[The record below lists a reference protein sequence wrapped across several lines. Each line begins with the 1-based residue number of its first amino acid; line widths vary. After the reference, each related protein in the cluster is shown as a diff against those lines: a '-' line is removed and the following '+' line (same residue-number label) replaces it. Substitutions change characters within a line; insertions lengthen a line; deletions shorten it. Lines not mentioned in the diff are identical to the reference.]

1 MSAMRA
7 STRKIYRDLWRQRGQ
22 VIAAGITIGLGVLIY
37 ISTAG
42 AYQNLSASYEATYD
56 RLAFADL
63 VASGGDADAVAQAAL
78 DAGADDAI
86 TRTQV
91 DPPMLID
98 DVKLLGRVISVP
110 ADAHPTIDDVDVID
124 GGYLDGT
131 PGDIL
136 LETHAADAFGIG
148 VGDSFEVYTI
158 AGWQEVTVAGV
169 VDSPEYLWPARSR
182 QEILSDPMS
191 FAVVFAASDD
201 VAGWFGIP
209 ANQAL
214 ALLPSGASD
223 DELDTVSDAMS
234 DAGAASVETQEDQ
247 PSNATLSEDLQ
258 GFDQMSI
265 AFPLMFL
272 AAAGV
277 ASWVLL
283 TRRIV
288 QERPIIGTLMAAG
301 ARRGRVLRHYLGQGL
316 VIGLAGSI
324 VGAIGGVFANTWVTS
339 AYTGFVGIPDTVVR
353 NYPWMILAGLVFGAV
368 IGMLGALGPAV
379 TASRTAPAAAMRTQ
393 AEVKA
398 PGRWSAF
405 VARQRW
411 LSTSGRMALRDV
423 VRSKRRTFA
432 TMLGGILSLVV
443 VLTSVGLMTS
453 MLLAIETQFSEVELE
468 DANVVAQA
476 GVGIG
481 DQLGELDGV
490 SAVERTET
498 GKVTVKGGDDSYAT
512 VLHGFEPDTRMHGFI
527 GMDGD
532 LIPLPTEG
540 VLAGHSIGD
549 LLDVEAGDR
558 ITLSTEAGDV
568 DVTITAFLDEPIGTA
583 VYATNEIAAGI
594 LPDADVETYALS
606 YGDGAD
612 RESLRS
618 DITQLEGVVAYQ
630 DVRSVVGILD
640 QYLGLFWAF
649 IGVMILAGTA
659 LALAVMYVTMAVS
672 VIERTGELATLRAA
686 GAPHRKVAGAIAL
699 ENMIAT
705 LLAIPVGLALGVW
718 GASAFLESFN
728 DDLFTLALRWPWW
741 TLPAAAVGVLLAA
754 LISQWPASRQI
765 KRIDIAKV
773 VRERAG

>member
-1 MSAMRA
+1 MRA
-7 STRKIYRDLWRQRGQ
+7 STKKIYRDLWRQRGQ
-22 VIAAGITIGLGVLIY
+22 VIAAGVTIALGVLIY

-42 AYQNLSASYEATYD
+42 AYQNLSASYDETYD

-63 VASGGDADAVAQAAL
+63 VATGGDTDAIAQAAL
-78 DAGADDAI
+78 DAGADEAI

-91 DPPMLID
+91 DPPMLIE
-98 DVKLLGRVISVP
+98 DVKLLGRVISIPVDDHP
-110 ADAHPTIDDVDVID
+110 AIDDVDVIEGD
-124 GGYLDGT
+124 YLDGT
-131 PGDIL
+131 AGDIL
-136 LETHAADAFGIG
+136 LETHAADAFEIG
-148 VGDSFEVYTI
+148 VGDSFEIYSL
-158 AGWQEVTVAGV
+158 AGWQQVTVAGV

-191 FAVVFAASDD
+191 FAVVFAGPDD
-201 VAGWFGIP
+201 VAAWFGIP
-209 ANQAL
+209 DNQTL
-214 ALLPSGASD
+214 ALLPTGYTD
-223 DELDTVSDAMS
+223 DDLDDVSAAMT
-234 DAGAASVETQEDQ
+234 DAGAASIETQDDQ

-258 GFDQMSI
+258 GFDQMSV
-265 AFPLMFL
+265 AFPAMFL

-288 QERPIIGTLMAAG
+288 QEKPIIGTLMAAG
-301 ARRGRVLRHYLGQGL
+301 ARRGRVLRHYLSQGL
-316 VIGLAGSI
+316 VIGLAGAV

-339 AYTGFVGIPDTVVR
+339 AYTGFVGVPDTVVR
-353 NYPWMILAGLVFGAV
+353 NYPWMIAAGLAFGAI
-368 IGMLGALGPAV
+368 IGMLGALGPAI

-398 PGRWSAF
+398 PGRWSGF

-432 TMLGGILSLVV
+432 TMLGGVLSLVV

-453 MLLAIETQFSEVELE
+453 MLMAIEIQFSEVELE

-476 GVGIG
+476 GAGV
-481 DQLGELDGV
+481 DTQLQNLDGV
-490 SAVERTET
+490 RAVEVTET
-498 GKVTVKGGDDSYAT
+498 GKVTVEGADDSYAT
-512 VLHGFEPDTRMHGFI
+512 VLHGFEPDTQMHGFT
-527 GMDGD
+527 GMDGE
-532 LIPLPTEG
+532 PVSLPDDG

-549 LLDVEAGDR
+549 LLDVEAGDTV
-558 ITLSTEAGDV
+558 TLSTEAGETG
-568 DVTITAFLDEPIGTA
+568 VTIVAFLDEPIGTA
-583 VYATNEIAAGI
+583 VYATNAVAAGI
-594 LPDADVETYALS
+594 LPSADVETFALS
-606 YGDGAD
+606 YTDDAD
-612 RESLRS
+612 REQLRS
-618 DITQLEGVVAYQ
+618 DITQLDGVVAYQ

-649 IGVMILAGTA
+649 IGVMIIAGTA

-672 VIERTGELATLRAA
+672 VVERTGELATLRAA
-686 GAPHRKVAGAIAL
+686 GAPQRKVAGAIAM

-705 LLAIPVGLALGVW
+705 LLAIPIGLVLGVW
-718 GASAFLESFN
+718 GAWAFLQSFN

-765 KRIDIAKV
+765 RKIDIATV
-773 VRERAG
+773 VRERAS